1 MTDDGKRDL
10 FFIIYMLV
18 VMLLA
23 VIYFT
28 VPERAEFFEYQLKWW
43 EEFWNAIKALIY
55 L

>member
-1 MTDDGKRDL
+1 MMDDGKRDL

-18 VMLLA
+18 VMFLA

-43 EEFWNAIKALIY
+43 GEFWNVIKTSIY
-55 L
+55 